1 MDYIVRGRDNIPKS
15 YRVNDQITAQSVL
28 LVDDEGNQLG
38 ELTTEKALEMA
49 VEKGLDLVEVAPA
62 AKPPVCRLLNYGK
75 FRYEATRKE
84 REARKASKSKSNNAV
99 REVRM
104 KTRIGDHDR
113 EAKTRLV
120 KRLLGE
126 GSKVRV
132 SVMFRGREV
141 QHPQIGMAL
150 LKNVA
155 EDLQEDALLEKAP
168 SFEGRFLAMI
178 LAPSPSLKNNKN
190 SIQLPNSLSFLYCNT
205 GLTFD
210 HLIINDTEI

>member
-1 MDYIVRGRDNIPKS
+1 MCYIHSGSVYSLDYLFCKRGSNIPKN
-15 YRVNDQITAQSVL
+15 YRVNDQITAQVVL
-28 LVDDEGNQLG
+28 VVDDKGNQLG
-38 ELTTEKALEMA
+38 ELTTDKALEMA
-49 VEKGLDLVEVAPA
+49 TEKGLDLVEVAPSA
-62 AKPPVCRLLNYGK
+62 NPPVCRLLNYGK

-84 REARKASKSKSNNAV
+84 REARKASKTKSNNSV

-120 KRLLGE
+120 KRLLTE

-178 LAPSPSLKNNKN
+178 LAPSPSLKKNKN
-190 SIQLPNSLSFLYCNT
+190 NRKPESAKT
-205 GLTFD
+205 
-210 HLIINDTEI
+210 

>member
-1 MDYIVRGRDNIPKS
+1 MCYIHSGSVYSLDYLFCKRGSNIPKN
-15 YRVNDQITAQSVL
+15 YRVNDQITAQAVL
-28 LVDDEGNQLG
+28 VVDDKGNQLG
-38 ELTTEKALEMA
+38 ELSTDKALEMA
-49 VEKGLDLVEVAPA
+49 TEKGLDLVEVAPSA
-62 AKPPVCRLLNYGK
+62 NPPVCRLLNYGK

-84 REARKASKSKSNNAV
+84 REARKASKTKSNNSV

-104 KTRIGDHDR
+104 KTRIGVHDR

-120 KRLLGE
+120 KRLLTE

-178 LAPSPSLKNNKN
+178 LAPSPSLKKNKN
-190 SIQLPNSLSFLYCNT
+190 NREPESAKT
-205 GLTFD
+205 
-210 HLIINDTEI
+210 

>member
-1 MDYIVRGRDNIPKS
+1 MLYSLDYLFCTRGSSIPKN
-15 YRVNDQITAQSVL
+15 YRVNDQITAQAVL
-28 LVDDEGNQLG
+28 VVDDKGNQLG
-38 ELTTEKALEMA
+38 ELTTDKALEMA
-49 VEKGLDLVEVAPA
+49 TERGLDLVEVASSA
-62 AKPPVCRLLNYGK
+62 NPPVCRLLNYGK

-84 REARKASKSKSNNAV
+84 REARKASKTKSNNTV

-120 KRLLGE
+120 KRLLTE

-150 LKNVA
+150 LKKVA

-178 LAPSPSLKNNKN
+178 LAPSPSLKKNKN
-190 SIQLPNSLSFLYCNT
+190 DREPESAKT
-205 GLTFD
+205 
-210 HLIINDTEI
+210 

>member
-1 MDYIVRGRDNIPKS
+1 MLYSLDYLFCRRGSSIPKN
-15 YRVNDQITAQSVL
+15 YRVNDQITAQAVL
-28 LVDDEGNQLG
+28 VVDDKGNQLG
-38 ELTTEKALEMA
+38 ELTTDKALEMA
-49 VEKGLDLVEVAPA
+49 TERGLDLVEVASSA
-62 AKPPVCRLLNYGK
+62 NPPVCRLLNYGK

-84 REARKASKSKSNNAV
+84 REARKVSKTKSNNTV

-120 KRLLGE
+120 KRLLTE

-150 LKNVA
+150 LKKVA

-178 LAPSPSLKNNKN
+178 LAPSPSLKKNKN
-190 SIQLPNSLSFLYCNT
+190 DREPESAKT
-205 GLTFD
+205 
-210 HLIINDTEI
+210 

>member
-1 MDYIVRGRDNIPKS
+1 MCYIHSGSVYSLDYLFCKRGSNIPKN
-15 YRVNDQITAQSVL
+15 YRVNDQITAQAVL
-28 LVDDEGNQLG
+28 VVDDKGNQLG
-38 ELTTEKALEMA
+38 ELTTDKALEMA
-49 VEKGLDLVEVAPA
+49 TEKGLDLVEVAPSA
-62 AKPPVCRLLNYGK
+62 NPPVCRLLNYGK

-84 REARKASKSKSNNAV
+84 REARKASKTKSNNSV

-104 KTRIGDHDR
+104 KTRIGVHDR

-120 KRLLGE
+120 KRLLTE

-178 LAPSPSLKNNKN
+178 LAPSPSLKKNKNNKEPGSAKN
-190 SIQLPNSLSFLYCNT
+190 
-205 GLTFD
+205 
-210 HLIINDTEI
+210 

>member
-1 MDYIVRGRDNIPKS
+1 MKRGSNIPKN
-15 YRVNDQITAQSVL
+15 YRVNDQITAKTVL
-28 LVDDEGNQLG
+28 VVDNKGNQLG
-38 ELTTEKALEMA
+38 ELTTDKALEMA
-49 VEKGLDLVEVAPA
+49 TEKGLDLVEVAPSA
-62 AKPPVCRLLNYGK
+62 NPPVCRLLNYGK

-84 REARKASKSKSNNAV
+84 REARKASKTKSNNSV

-120 KRLLGE
+120 KRLLTE

-178 LAPSPSLKNNKN
+178 LAPSPSLKKNKN
-190 SIQLPNSLSFLYCNT
+190 NREPESAKT
-205 GLTFD
+205 
-210 HLIINDTEI
+210 

>member
-1 MDYIVRGRDNIPKS
+1 MVQCIHWTIYFVKRGSNIPKN
-15 YRVNDQITAQSVL
+15 YRVNDQISAQAVL
-28 LVDDEGNQLG
+28 VVDDKGNQLG
-38 ELTTEKALEMA
+38 ELITEKALEMA
-49 VEKGLDLVEVAPA
+49 IERGLDLVEVAPSA
-62 AKPPVCRLLNYGK
+62 NPPVCRLLNYGK

-84 REARKASKSKSNNAV
+84 REARKASKTKSNNSV

-120 KRLLGE
+120 KRLLTE

-178 LAPSPSLKNNKN
+178 LAPSPSLKKNKN
-190 SIQLPNSLSFLYCNT
+190 NREPESAKT
-205 GLTFD
+205 
-210 HLIINDTEI
+210 

>member
-1 MDYIVRGRDNIPKS
+1 MCYIHSGSVYSLDYLFCKRGSNIPKN
-15 YRVNDQITAQSVL
+15 YRVNDQITAPAVL
-28 LVDDEGNQLG
+28 VVDDKGNQLG
-38 ELTTEKALEMA
+38 ELTTDKALEMA
-49 VEKGLDLVEVAPA
+49 IERGLDLVEVASSA
-62 AKPPVCRLLNYGK
+62 NPPVCRLLNYGK

-84 REARKASKSKSNNAV
+84 REARKASKTKSNNSV

-104 KTRIGDHDR
+104 KTRIGEHDR

-120 KRLLGE
+120 KRLLTE

-178 LAPSPSLKNNKN
+178 LAPGPSLKNKNNKEPE
-190 SIQLPNSLSFLYCNT
+190 SAKT
-205 GLTFD
+205 
-210 HLIINDTEI
+210 

>member
-38 ELTTEKALEMA
+38 ELTTEKSLETA

-155 EDLQEDALLEKAP
+155 EDLQEDALLELAP
-168 SFEGRFLAMI
+168 SFERRFLAMI

-190 SIQLPNSLSFLYCNT
+190 SRE
-205 GLTFD
+205 
-210 HLIINDTEI
+210 TESAKT

>member
-1 MDYIVRGRDNIPKS
+1 VYSLDYLFCKRGSNIPKN
-15 YRVNDQITAQSVL
+15 YRVNDQITAQAVL
-28 LVDDEGNQLG
+28 VVDDKGNQLG
-38 ELTTEKALEMA
+38 ELTTDKALEMA
-49 VEKGLDLVEVAPA
+49 TEKGLDLVEVAPSA
-62 AKPPVCRLLNYGK
+62 NPPVCRLLNYGK

-84 REARKASKSKSNNAV
+84 REARKASKTKSNNSV

-120 KRLLGE
+120 KRLLTE

-155 EDLQEDALLEKAP
+155 EDLQEDALMEKAP

-178 LAPSPSLKNNKN
+178 LAPSPSLKKNKN
-190 SIQLPNSLSFLYCNT
+190 NREPESAKT
-205 GLTFD
+205 
-210 HLIINDTEI
+210 

>member
-1 MDYIVRGRDNIPKS
+1 VVQCIHWTIYFVKRGSNIPKN
-15 YRVNDQITAQSVL
+15 YRVNDQITAQTVL
-28 LVDDEGNQLG
+28 VVDNKGNQLG
-38 ELTTEKALEMA
+38 ELTTDKALEMA
-49 VEKGLDLVEVAPA
+49 TEKGLDLVEVAPSA
-62 AKPPVCRLLNYGK
+62 NPPVCRLLNYGK

-84 REARKASKSKSNNAV
+84 REARKASKTKSNNSV

-120 KRLLGE
+120 KRLLTE

-178 LAPSPSLKNNKN
+178 LAPSPSLKKNKN
-190 SIQLPNSLSFLYCNT
+190 NREPESAKT
-205 GLTFD
+205 
-210 HLIINDTEI
+210 

>member
-120 KRLLGE
+120 KRLLGV

-141 QHPQIGMAL
+141 QHPQILHL
-150 LKNVA
+150 LPL
-155 EDLQEDALLEKAP
+155 LQDQHLDQGLCSDKLQLLRCKQRKMKATMQQQQKP
-168 SFEGRFLAMI
+168 
-178 LAPSPSLKNNKN
+178 
-190 SIQLPNSLSFLYCNT
+190 
-205 GLTFD
+205 
-210 HLIINDTEI
+210 

>member
-1 MDYIVRGRDNIPKS
+1 VCYIHSGSVYSLDYLFCKRGSNIPKN
-15 YRVNDQITAQSVL
+15 YRVNDQITAQAVL
-28 LVDDEGNQLG
+28 VVDDKGNQLG
-38 ELTTEKALEMA
+38 ELTTDKALEMA
-49 VEKGLDLVEVAPA
+49 TEKGLDLVEVAPSA
-62 AKPPVCRLLNYGK
+62 NPPVCRLLNYGK

-84 REARKASKSKSNNAV
+84 REARKASKTKSNNSV

-120 KRLLGE
+120 KRLLTE

-178 LAPSPSLKNNKN
+178 LAPSPSLKKNKN
-190 SIQLPNSLSFLYCNT
+190 NREPESAKT
-205 GLTFD
+205 
-210 HLIINDTEI
+210 

>member
-1 MDYIVRGRDNIPKS
+1 MCYIHSGSVYSLDYLFCKRGSNIPKN
-15 YRVNDQITAQSVL
+15 YRVNDQITARAVL
-28 LVDDEGNQLG
+28 VVDDEGNQLG
-38 ELTTEKALEMA
+38 ELTTDKALEMA
-49 VEKGLDLVEVAPA
+49 TEKGLDLVEVAPSA
-62 AKPPVCRLLNYGK
+62 NPPVCRLLNYGK

-84 REARKASKSKSNNAV
+84 REARKASKTKSNNSV

-120 KRLLGE
+120 KRLLTE

-178 LAPSPSLKNNKN
+178 LAPSPSLKKNKN
-190 SIQLPNSLSFLYCNT
+190 NRKPESAKT
-205 GLTFD
+205 
-210 HLIINDTEI
+210 

>member
-1 MDYIVRGRDNIPKS
+1 MKRGSNIPKN
-15 YRVNDQITAQSVL
+15 YRVNDQITAQAVL
-28 LVDDEGNQLG
+28 VVDDKGNQLG
-38 ELTTEKALEMA
+38 ELITEKALEMA
-49 VEKGLDLVEVAPA
+49 IERGLDLVEVAPSA
-62 AKPPVCRLLNYGK
+62 NPPVCRLLNYGK

-84 REARKASKSKSNNAV
+84 REARKASKTKSNNSV

-120 KRLLGE
+120 KRLLTE

-178 LAPSPSLKNNKN
+178 LAPSPSLKKNKN
-190 SIQLPNSLSFLYCNT
+190 NREPESAKT
-205 GLTFD
+205 
-210 HLIINDTEI
+210 

>member
-1 MDYIVRGRDNIPKS
+1 VCYIHSGSVYSLDYLFCKRGSNIPKN
-15 YRVNDQITAQSVL
+15 YRVNDQITAQVVL
-28 LVDDEGNQLG
+28 VVDDKGNQLG
-38 ELTTEKALEMA
+38 ELTTDKALEMA
-49 VEKGLDLVEVAPA
+49 TEKGLDLVEVAPSA
-62 AKPPVCRLLNYGK
+62 NPPVCRLLNYGK

-84 REARKASKSKSNNAV
+84 REARKASKTKSNNSV

-120 KRLLGE
+120 KRLLTE

-178 LAPSPSLKNNKN
+178 LAPSPSLKKNKN
-190 SIQLPNSLSFLYCNT
+190 NREPESAKT
-205 GLTFD
+205 
-210 HLIINDTEI
+210 

>member
-1 MDYIVRGRDNIPKS
+1 MEYIVKGRDNIPKS

-104 KTRIGDHDR
+104 KTRIGVHDR

-178 LAPSPSLKNNKN
+178 LAPSPSLKNNN
-190 SIQLPNSLSFLYCNT
+190 NNRE
-205 GLTFD
+205 
-210 HLIINDTEI
+210 TESAKT

>member
-1 MDYIVRGRDNIPKS
+1 MLYSLDYLFCRRGSSIPKN
-15 YRVNDQITAQSVL
+15 YRVNDQITAQAVL
-28 LVDDEGNQLG
+28 VVDDKGNQLG
-38 ELTTEKALEMA
+38 ELTTDKALEMA
-49 VEKGLDLVEVAPA
+49 TERGLDLVEVASSA
-62 AKPPVCRLLNYGK
+62 NPPVCRLLNYGK

-84 REARKASKSKSNNAV
+84 REARKASKTKSNNTV

-120 KRLLGE
+120 KRLLTE

-150 LKNVA
+150 LKKVA

-178 LAPSPSLKNNKN
+178 LAPSPSLKKNKN
-190 SIQLPNSLSFLYCNT
+190 DREPESAKT
-205 GLTFD
+205 
-210 HLIINDTEI
+210 

>member
-1 MDYIVRGRDNIPKS
+1 MVQCIHWTIYFVKRGSNIPKN
-15 YRVNDQITAQSVL
+15 YRVNDQITAQTVL
-28 LVDDEGNQLG
+28 VVDNKGNQLG
-38 ELTTEKALEMA
+38 ELTTDKALEMA
-49 VEKGLDLVEVAPA
+49 TEKGLDLVEVAPSA
-62 AKPPVCRLLNYGK
+62 NPPVCRLLNYGK
-75 FRYEATRKE
+75 FRDEATRKE
-84 REARKASKSKSNNAV
+84 REARKASKTKSNNSV

-120 KRLLGE
+120 KRLLTE

-178 LAPSPSLKNNKN
+178 LAPSPSLKKNKN
-190 SIQLPNSLSFLYCNT
+190 NREPESAKT
-205 GLTFD
+205 
-210 HLIINDTEI
+210 

>member
-1 MDYIVRGRDNIPKS
+1 MLYSLDYLFCKRGSGIPKN
-15 YRVNDQITAQSVL
+15 YRVNDQITAPAVL
-28 LVDDEGNQLG
+28 VVDDKGNQLG
-38 ELTTEKALEMA
+38 ELTTDKALEMA
-49 VEKGLDLVEVAPA
+49 IERGLDLVEVASSA
-62 AKPPVCRLLNYGK
+62 NPPVCRLLNYGK

-84 REARKASKSKSNNAV
+84 REARKASKTKSNNSV

-104 KTRIGDHDR
+104 KTRIGEHDR

-120 KRLLGE
+120 KRLLTE

-178 LAPSPSLKNNKN
+178 LAPGPSLKNNKN
-190 SIQLPNSLSFLYCNT
+190 NREPESAKT
-205 GLTFD
+205 
-210 HLIINDTEI
+210 

>member
-1 MDYIVRGRDNIPKS
+1 MLYSLDYLFCKRGSNIPKN
-15 YRVNDQITAQSVL
+15 YRVNDQITAQAVL
-28 LVDDEGNQLG
+28 VVDDKGNQLG
-38 ELTTEKALEMA
+38 ELTTDKALEMA
-49 VEKGLDLVEVAPA
+49 TEKGLDLVEVAPSA
-62 AKPPVCRLLNYGK
+62 NPPVCRLLNYGK

-84 REARKASKSKSNNAV
+84 REARKASKTKSNNSV

-120 KRLLGE
+120 KRLLTE

-178 LAPSPSLKNNKN
+178 LAPSPSLKKNKN
-190 SIQLPNSLSFLYCNT
+190 NREPESAKT
-205 GLTFD
+205 
-210 HLIINDTEI
+210 

>member
-1 MDYIVRGRDNIPKS
+1 MEYIVKGRDNIPKS

-84 REARKASKSKSNNAV
+84 REDRKASKSKSNNAV

-104 KTRIGDHDR
+104 KTRIGVHDR

-190 SIQLPNSLSFLYCNT
+190 NRE
-205 GLTFD
+205 
-210 HLIINDTEI
+210 TESAKT

>member
-1 MDYIVRGRDNIPKS
+1 MCYIHSGSVYSLDYLFCKRGSNIPKN
-15 YRVNDQITAQSVL
+15 YRVNDQITAQAVL
-28 LVDDEGNQLG
+28 VVDDKGNQLG
-38 ELTTEKALEMA
+38 ELTTDKALEMA
-49 VEKGLDLVEVAPA
+49 TEKGLDLVEVAPSA
-62 AKPPVCRLLNYGK
+62 NPPVCRLLNYGK

-84 REARKASKSKSNNAV
+84 REARKASKTKSNNSV

-120 KRLLGE
+120 KRLLTE

-178 LAPSPSLKNNKN
+178 LAPSPSLKKNKN
-190 SIQLPNSLSFLYCNT
+190 NREPESAKT
-205 GLTFD
+205 
-210 HLIINDTEI
+210 

>member
-1 MDYIVRGRDNIPKS
+1 MVQCIHWTIYFVKRGSNIPKN
-15 YRVNDQITAQSVL
+15 YRVNDQITAQAVL
-28 LVDDEGNQLG
+28 VVDDKGNQLG
-38 ELTTEKALEMA
+38 ELITEKALEMA
-49 VEKGLDLVEVAPA
+49 IERGLDLVEVAPSA
-62 AKPPVCRLLNYGK
+62 NPPVCRLLNYGK

-84 REARKASKSKSNNAV
+84 REARKASKTKSNNSV

-120 KRLLGE
+120 KRLLTE

-178 LAPSPSLKNNKN
+178 LAPSPSLKKNKN
-190 SIQLPNSLSFLYCNT
+190 NREPESAKT
-205 GLTFD
+205 
-210 HLIINDTEI
+210 

>member
-1 MDYIVRGRDNIPKS
+1 VCYIHSGSVYSLDYLFCKRGSNIPKN
-15 YRVNDQITAQSVL
+15 YRVNDQITAQAVL
-28 LVDDEGNQLG
+28 VVDDKGNQLG
-38 ELTTEKALEMA
+38 ELTTDKALEMA
-49 VEKGLDLVEVAPA
+49 TEKGLDLVEVAPSA
-62 AKPPVCRLLNYGK
+62 NPPVCRLLNYGK

-84 REARKASKSKSNNAV
+84 REARKASKTKSNNSV

-120 KRLLGE
+120 KRLLTE

-178 LAPSPSLKNNKN
+178 LAPSPSLKKSKNNREPESAK
-190 SIQLPNSLSFLYCNT
+190 T
-205 GLTFD
+205 
-210 HLIINDTEI
+210 

>member
-1 MDYIVRGRDNIPKS
+1 MVQCIHWTIYFVKRGSNIPKN
-15 YRVNDQITAQSVL
+15 YRVNDQISAQAVL
-28 LVDDEGNQLG
+28 VVDDKGNQLG
-38 ELTTEKALEMA
+38 ELTTDKALEMA
-49 VEKGLDLVEVAPA
+49 TERGLDLVEVAPSA
-62 AKPPVCRLLNYGK
+62 NPPVCRLLNYGK

-84 REARKASKSKSNNAV
+84 REARKASKTKSNNSV

-113 EAKTRLV
+113 QAKTRLV
-120 KRLLGE
+120 KRLLTE

-178 LAPSPSLKNNKN
+178 LAPSPSLKKNKN
-190 SIQLPNSLSFLYCNT
+190 NREPESAKT
-205 GLTFD
+205 
-210 HLIINDTEI
+210 